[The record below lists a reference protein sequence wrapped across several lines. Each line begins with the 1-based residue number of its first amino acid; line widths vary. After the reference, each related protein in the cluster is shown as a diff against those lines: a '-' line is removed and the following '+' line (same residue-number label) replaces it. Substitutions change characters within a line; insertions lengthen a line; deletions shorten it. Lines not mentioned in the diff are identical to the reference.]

1 MAQTENESG
10 LPDIDDILPG
20 DTNTSQGK
28 EGTTVLPF
36 SSPGISSKEMAIAG
50 GALLVLAIV
59 FWIFKSYL
67 SRMLVANFKKS
78 PRAAEM
84 AGWSFFG
91 VLFFA
96 AIAAAMGI
104 LDSTKL
110 LSLPYLIPI
119 GLAMTV
125 SLVVFL
131 VSLVSKS

>member
-1 MAQTENESG
+1 MVQIENERG

-20 DTNTSQGK
+20 DTNASQGT
-28 EGTTVLPF
+28 GSTAILPI
-36 SSPGISSKEMAIAG
+36 SSPGISTKEMAIAG
-50 GALLVLAIV
+50 GALLLLAIV
-59 FWIFKSYL
+59 FWIIKSYL

-110 LSLPYLIPI
+110 FSLPYLIPI

-125 SLVVFL
+125 SLLVFL
-131 VSLVSKS
+131 ISLVSKR